1 MSERACH
8 CNEFSRLSALRRAAA
23 EAGRGLPAI
32 EPGMPLPAGTG
43 LHRRAFLA
51 RSAGV
56 ALAVYGASKLGLNAL
71 DEGIASAAAAPTQPV
86 LVSVFLPGGA
96 DSLSVLYPAGDSN
109 YRKLRPKLALAESAG
124 AGVNRGEW
132 IYLIPGFFP
141 PGSPPVG

>member
-1 MSERACH
+1 
-8 CNEFSRLSALRRAAA
+8 RRPPA
-23 EAGRGLPAI
+23 EAGGGLPAV
-32 EPGMPLPAGTG
+32 EPGLPLPAGTA

-56 ALAVYGASKLGLNAL
+56 ARAVSGASKLGLNAL
-71 DEGIASAAAAPTQPV
+71 DEGISSAATAPTQPV

-124 AGVNRGEW
+124 PV
-132 IYLIPGFFP
+132 LTQDHP
-141 PGSPPVG
+141 PPRPPAPAPLPTPHR